1 MDPVSGSG
9 TRAATQNVTGQQT
22 VQARAARTGG
32 SAPSRTNSSVYV
44 GPRTGSPGGPVPSRA
59 SRAQWPSM
67 PPIQRDAHFGEAT
80 VEYCGRMLE
89 RLDQKLDKL
98 GHKGKDA
105 KKAQDLQREYDRYMR
120 IMNTISEIWKSENDA
135 IQAAIR
141 NIK

>member
-1 MDPVSGSG
+1 
-9 TRAATQNVTGQQT
+9 
-22 VQARAARTGG
+22 
-32 SAPSRTNSSVYV
+32 
-44 GPRTGSPGGPVPSRA
+44 
-59 SRAQWPSM
+59 M

>member
-1 MDPVSGSG
+1 MDPVSGG
-9 TRAATQNVTGQQT
+9 GPKPVTTTATERRTP
-22 VQARAARTGG
+22 QARAARSGE
-32 SAPSRTNSSVYV
+32 APASRSSTSVYV
-44 GPRTGSPGGPVPSRA
+44 GPRTGPLGGLVPSQA

-67 PPIQRDAHFGEAT
+67 PPIKRDAHFGEAT
-80 VEYCGRMLE
+80 VDHCQKMLDK
-89 RLDQKLDKL
+89 LDRQLDKL

-105 KKAQDLQREYDRYMR
+105 KKAQDLQREYDRYMK